1 MSSEK
6 GEIMN
11 ERKPLFQDVH
21 ILPMPVYASFPSPA
35 DDYKEPPLSLNDLV
49 IYHPVATYFARV
61 SGDSMIGAC
70 IYPNDVVVVDKALT
84 AANNRIVV
92 ARVGEELTI
101 KRLQIIGRKTFLKPE
116 NPSYTSIEVK
126 HGEDWEIWGV
136 VTWVVHQLVHYKQS
150 GSSCL
155 LYTSDA
161 ADE

>member
-6 GEIMN
+6 GMTMN
-11 ERKPLFQDVH
+11 KRKPLFQDVQ
-21 ILPMPVYASFPSPA
+21 ILIMPVHAGFPSLA

-70 IYPNDVVVVDKALT
+70 IYPNDVVVVDRALT

-101 KRLQIIGRKTFLKPE
+101 KRLQVIGRKTFLKPE

-126 HGEDWEIWGV
+126 QGEDFEIWGV

-150 GSSCL
+150 GNKG
-155 LYTSDA
+155 
-161 ADE
+161 

>member
-1 MSSEK
+1 M
-6 GEIMN
+6 MN
-11 ERKPLFQDVH
+11 EHKPLFQDVH
-21 ILPMPVYASFPSPA
+21 ILTSSVYAGFPSPA

-49 IYHPVATYFARV
+49 IYHPIATYFARV

-70 IYPNDVVVVDKALT
+70 IYPNDVVVVDRALT

-101 KRLQIIGRKTFLKPE
+101 KRLQIIGRKMFLKPE

-136 VTWVVHQLVHYKQS
+136 VTWVVHQLVHYKNTRTEEK
-150 GSSCL
+150 GR
-155 LYTSDA
+155 
-161 ADE
+161 

>member
-21 ILPMPVYASFPSPA
+21 ILPMPVYAGFPSPA

-49 IYHPVATYFARV
+49 IYHPVSTYFARV
-61 SGDSMIGAC
+61 TGDSMTGAC

-101 KRLQIIGRKTFLKPE
+101 KRLQVIGRKTFLKPE
-116 NPSYTSIEVK
+116 NPAYTSIEVK
-126 HGEDWEIWGV
+126 QGEDFEIWGV
-136 VTWVVHQLVHYKQS
+136 VTWVVHQLVHYKKTSNEES
-150 GSSCL
+150 G
-155 LYTSDA
+155 YTSNSG
-161 ADE
+161 